1 LKTDKNFLWI
11 FRIPSEKTNVEG
23 SKYGEISK
31 DGEKKEGRKQIKVR
45 PQKFTDHA
53 KFLERIEKIFETLFI
68 ISLV

>member
-1 LKTDKNFLWI
+1 MKESKILPAEKTD
-11 FRIPSEKTNVEG
+11 VER

-53 KFLERIEKIFETLFI
+53 KFLER
-68 ISLV
+68 LV